1 MGRRHRAEALED
13 TPHPQFDNLRKTFER
28 IYHTE
33 GGYDMSIQSRHKEE
47 EYFARV
53 EMEKK
58 RKLAEQHRKSLAE
71 AEKNKLRELHYMRCP
86 KCGMELREIEYRG
99 VKVDRCFTCDGVWF
113 DAGEVDALQNLESS
127 SLGKLFKVFTK

>member
-1 MGRRHRAEALED
+1 
-13 TPHPQFDNLRKTFER
+13 
-28 IYHTE
+28 
-33 GGYDMSIQSRHKEE
+33 MSIQSRHKEE

-58 RKLAEQHRKSLAE
+58 RKLAEQHRISLAE

-113 DAGEVDALQNLESS
+113 DAGEVDALQKLETPA
-127 SLGKLFKVFTK
+127 LGKLFKVFAK